1 MFLPVALPLVALT
14 FCTHIAV
21 SPNNNMFWGLSV
33 LVLIG
38 KPCSLSACVVLHYV
52 AVRLFIRA
60 FGDAHLDFFVVV
72 IKNSTAK
79 QYP

>member
-1 MFLPVALPLVALT
+1 
-14 FCTHIAV
+14 
-21 SPNNNMFWGLSV
+21 MFWGLSV

-79 QYP
+79 QYPWADTEMDLYKYIHRVTYW